1 MAINLANKRLLDRMD
16 GWRVVFF
23 IGAALGLFTAAITA
37 LGISEPRHA
46 ARAERLVSDA
56 VGGAAAALVAEH
68 V

>member
-23 IGAALGLFTAAITA
+23 IGAALGIVTAVITA

-46 ARAERLVSDA
+46 ARAERLASDA
-56 VGGAAAALVAEH
+56 VGGASAALAAEH
-68 V
+68 G